1 MRMACDGPQ
10 TAGQAERAA
19 IQKTISKAPVNSLYS
34 KVTLKVNQLSLRKIG
49 TMGTIQWSG

>member
-1 MRMACDGPQ
+1 MACDGPQ

-49 TMGTIQWSG
+49 TMGTIQWSR